1 MVRVVCPTLALA
13 LTLGT
18 AAVVRAQAPP
28 AVRVELGE
36 GIPDSLTGSTT
47 IPFSILPEVC
57 SKGHIPTVSL
67 KIFNVLVQ
75 VVAIPALEGEAPGSL
90 SGTRL
95 KCGAYRVRWD
105 GRKRCRDEPTYP
117 NPVTAHVRCLS
128 SGFWRSPEGMRLG
141 RLEFYKAPHGQA
153 GEVTSC

>member
-1 MVRVVCPTLALA
+1 MVRVMWPTLALA

-18 AAVVRAQAPP
+18 ARGAVAQAPP

-36 GIPDSLTGSTT
+36 GVADTATGSIT

-57 SKGHIPTVSL
+57 SRGHIPAVSL
-67 KIFNVLVQ
+67 KVYNVLVQ

-95 KCGAYRVRWD
+95 KCGTYRVKWD
-105 GRKRCRDEPTYP
+105 GRQLDGRPATTGVYYVQLTVDGERFTRKLIVQR
-117 NPVTAHVRCLS
+117 
-128 SGFWRSPEGMRLG
+128 RSE
-141 RLEFYKAPHGQA
+141 
-153 GEVTSC
+153 TT

>member
-1 MVRVVCPTLALA
+1 MVRVACPTLALA

-18 AAVVRAQAPP
+18 AAVVQAQAPP

-36 GIPDSLTGSTT
+36 GIPDSVTGSTT

-75 VVAIPALEGEAPGSL
+75 VVAVPALEGEAPGSL

-105 GRKRCRDEPTYP
+105 GRQLDGRPATTGVYYYQLTVDGERFTRKLIVQR
-117 NPVTAHVRCLS
+117 
-128 SGFWRSPEGMRLG
+128 RSE
-141 RLEFYKAPHGQA
+141 
-153 GEVTSC
+153 TT

>member
-18 AAVVRAQAPP
+18 AAVGRAQAPP

-36 GIPDSLTGSTT
+36 GIPDSLTGAIT

-57 SKGHIPTVSL
+57 SRGHVPAVSL

-75 VVAIPALEGEAPGSL
+75 LVAVPGLEGEAPGSL
-90 SGTRL
+90 AGTRL

-105 GRKRCRDEPTYP
+105 GRQLDGRPATTGVYYYQLTVDGERFTRKLIVQR
-117 NPVTAHVRCLS
+117 
-128 SGFWRSPEGMRLG
+128 RSE
-141 RLEFYKAPHGQA
+141 
-153 GEVTSC
+153 TT

>member
-18 AAVVRAQAPP
+18 AAVGRAQAPP

-36 GIPDSLTGSTT
+36 GIPDSLTGAIT

-57 SKGHIPTVSL
+57 SRGHVPAVSL

-75 VVAIPALEGEAPGSL
+75 LVAVPGLEGEAPGSL
-90 SGTRL
+90 AGTRL

-105 GRKRCRDEPTYP
+105 GRQLDGRPATTGVYYYQLTVDGERFTRKLIVQR
-117 NPVTAHVRCLS
+117 
-128 SGFWRSPEGMRLG
+128 RSE
-141 RLEFYKAPHGQA
+141 A
-153 GEVTSC
+153 T

>member
-18 AAVVRAQAPP
+18 AAVARAQAAP

-57 SKGHIPTVSL
+57 SRGHIPAVSL

-90 SGTRL
+90 GGTRL
-95 KCGAYRVRWD
+95 KCGSYRVLWD
-105 GRKRCRDEPTYP
+105 GRQLDGRPATTGVYYYQLTVDGERFTRKLIVQR
-117 NPVTAHVRCLS
+117 
-128 SGFWRSPEGMRLG
+128 RSE
-141 RLEFYKAPHGQA
+141 
-153 GEVTSC
+153 TT

>member
-18 AAVVRAQAPP
+18 AAIVRAQAPP

-57 SKGHIPTVSL
+57 SRGHVPTVSL

-75 VVAIPALEGEAPGSL
+75 VVAVPVLEGDTPASL
-90 SGTRL
+90 AGARL
-95 KCGAYRVRWD
+95 RCGEYRARWD
-105 GRKRCRDEPTYP
+105 GKQLDGRPATTGVYYYQLTVDGERFTRKLIVQR
-117 NPVTAHVRCLS
+117 
-128 SGFWRSPEGMRLG
+128 RSE
-141 RLEFYKAPHGQA
+141 
-153 GEVTSC
+153 TT

>member
-28 AVRVELGE
+28 AARVELGE
-36 GIPDSLTGSTT
+36 AIPDSLTGSTT

-57 SKGHIPTVSL
+57 SKGHVPTVSL

-75 VVAIPALEGEAPGSL
+75 VVAVPALEGEAPGSL
-90 SGTRL
+90 GGTRL

-105 GRKRCRDEPTYP
+105 GRQLDGRPATTGVYYYQLTVDGERFTRKLIVQR
-117 NPVTAHVRCLS
+117 
-128 SGFWRSPEGMRLG
+128 RSE
-141 RLEFYKAPHGQA
+141 
-153 GEVTSC
+153 TT